1 MFRTAV
7 LGLTL
12 ALLCLAGATHAG
24 KAVDLPA
31 ITSENLFRGGQT
43 LSLRGLRASESEATD
58 LAFVNLAKTANRCT
72 FSLADGN
79 GFGIGPAVTLTL
91 KALERRPFV
100 DVFERLVDKEG
111 VADAKAT
118 ISCSQN
124 FYAYALLTDR
134 ASQQVDLISPEASD
148 EADNAGSLRML
159 SAPAVACPAGAV
171 CFDVPGVAHIPKPP
185 PGWEKPVG
193 RVAFPA
199 PAGPTK
205 RLRLSLDVKVG
216 EWYPKEPSGKHL
228 IYWFV
233 VNKNIDMPG
242 LLYFRGPN
250 KNQAFARHGVGLKHA
265 QKVKII
271 KPFAAQPGRTYHVD
285 NDYDMGRGTYTVTIT
300 NAATGAVEAVLRGR
314 PNLASYNIKAGSKFF
329 IDMGFYPDNVET
341 EVPSYDWVYSNVH
354 VEASVR

>member
-12 ALLCLAGATHAG
+12 VLLCLAGATHAG

-31 ITSENLFRGGQT
+31 ISSETRFQGGQT
-43 LSLRGLRASESEATD
+43 LSLRGLQASESVTTD
-58 LAFVNLAKTANRCT
+58 LAFVNLAKAANRCT
-72 FSLADGN
+72 LSLADGN
-79 GFGIGPAVTLTL
+79 GFGIGPAVTFTL
-91 KALERRPFV
+91 QASERRPFV
-100 DVFERLVDKEG
+100 DVFERLVDEAG

-118 ISCSQN
+118 ISCSRE
-124 FYAYALLTDR
+124 FSAYALLTDSAR
-134 ASQQVDLISPEASD
+134 ERVDLVSPEASHD
-148 EADNAGSLRML
+148 SIRTL

-171 CFDVPGVAHIPKPP
+171 CFDAPGVVHVPDPP
-185 PGWEKPVG
+185 PGPELPVG

-199 PAGPTK
+199 PSGATK

-216 EWYPKEPSGKHL
+216 AWYPKEPNGKHL

-250 KNQAFARHGVGLKHA
+250 KNQVFARHGMGLKHA
-265 QKVKII
+265 QKIKII

-285 NDYDMGRGTYTVTIT
+285 NDYDMAAGTYTVTVT
-300 NAATGAVEAVLRGR
+300 NAATGKVEALLRGK
-314 PNLASYNIKAGSKFF
+314 PNLASYTTKAGSKFF
-329 IDMGFYPDNVET
+329 VDMGFPPDKVAT

-354 VEASVR
+354 VEAYLK